1 MGCPEA
7 SVRTLPTRSGRGS
20 EARPAGLGSKDGTS
34 DASLPAAQREGPYGA
49 ADLAAIATSQPS
61 RRSVVQAKMRFST
74 SPATSV
80 RRKSRPSKR

>member
-1 MGCPEA
+1 MGCPES
-7 SVRTLPTRSGRGS
+7 SVRTLPTRCERGS
-20 EARPAGLGSKDGTS
+20 EARPAGLGSKDR
-34 DASLPAAQREGPYGA
+34 ASHDCPPAAQREGLFGT
-49 ADLAAIATSQPS
+49 ADLAAIAASQPS